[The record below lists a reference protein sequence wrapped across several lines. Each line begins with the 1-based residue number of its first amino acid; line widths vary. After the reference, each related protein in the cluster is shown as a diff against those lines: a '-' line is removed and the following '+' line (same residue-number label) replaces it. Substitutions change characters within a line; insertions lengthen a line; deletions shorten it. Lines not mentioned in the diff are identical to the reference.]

1 MSGWPTVAP
10 PTPVEGSAAAA
21 GRLAPALR
29 WLAACQ
35 GTWPPHHPERAA
47 AVLVRAPTEGSLR
60 TGATLTDDAVDRGAD
75 LLVAQGA
82 GDQAEGLLVA
92 AALLD
97 LEPVRAVG
105 TADRAEWA
113 RLTVAVRDGLR
124 DLRRHRA
131 DPQALLE
138 AAGAGAVAELSGL
151 LAQAASRRTPVLLD
165 GSPLVAA
172 AALCAG
178 RLAPGSSAWWLA
190 GSVPPA
196 PAARAAH
203 QELGLVTLLDLGLG
217 VPEGADIALAV
228 LERAVGL
235 LAPDRA
241 TG

>member
-1 MSGWPTVAP
+1 MTSWTAVPPPPTVA
-10 PTPVEGSAAAA
+10 GAAPAA
-21 GRLAPALR
+21 GLLEPVLR

-35 GTWPPHHPERAA
+35 GAWPPHRPERPA
-47 AVLVRAPTEGSLR
+47 AVLLRAPTDGSLQ
-60 TGATLTDDAVDRGAD
+60 TGASRADDVVDRGGD

-105 TADRAEWA
+105 TADRAEWM

-124 DLRRHRA
+124 DVRRHRA
-131 DPQALLE
+131 DPEALLE
-138 AAGAGAVAELSGL
+138 KAGAGAVAELTGL
-151 LAQAASRRTPVLLD
+151 LAQAATRRTPVLLD

-178 RLAPGSSAWWLA
+178 RLAPGSPAWWLA
-190 GSVPPA
+190 GSAPPA

-203 QELGLVTLLDLGLG
+203 QQLGLVAVLDLGLG
-217 VPEGADIALAV
+217 GPEGADIALSV
-228 LERAVGL
+228 LEQALQLVD
-235 LAPDRA
+235 P
-241 TG
+241 